1 MESQAEVGVNVDHV
15 IAAQKVEHPRVQ
27 QPQVKLNV
35 LQVVVDLVADQ
46 AAVVATV
53 FPAKAWETVTQQDL
67 IVLVQV
73 LNLAAVLARDP
84 SLNPSQRNPQCL
96 WQCKML
102 HLNPNQLVNV
112 LQAVAVLDQLAVVD
126 MVFQVKAWVIAMQQV
141 LTDLGQEA
149 RPRVDLLLN
158 PNLLA
163 RHQHQENQA
172 VVADLMMMIS

>member
-1 MESQAEVGVNVDHV
+1 MESQAVVGVNVDHV
-15 IAAQKVEHPRVQ
+15 IAAQKAEHPRVQ

-46 AAVVATV
+46 AAVVVTV

-73 LNLAAVLARDP
+73 LNLAVVLARDP

-102 HLNPNQLVNV
+102 HLNQLVNV